1 MQITGAQPHKSKRN
15 FWVVAVGIFD
25 PLDKNHDFIQTWQV
39 LLRYRKSNF
48 FREKDY
54 IDALFHISRGDAKT
68 ILIEFTRL
76 NKSLKQILDHF
87 ASIYSVKHSL
97 VSDRRAIKNFTRKKG
112 ELLKAAMHRYDII
125 LDKIRLLH
133 SNQAWPEVSHN
144 MKKVKLMQIKAD
156 KTRIP
161 E

>member
-1 MQITGAQPHKSKRN
+1 
-15 FWVVAVGIFD
+15 
-25 PLDKNHDFIQTWQV
+25 
-39 LLRYRKSNF
+39 
-48 FREKDY
+48 
-54 IDALFHISRGDAKT
+54 
-68 ILIEFTRL
+68 LIEFTRL